1 MVSEVLYLN
10 LVSIVSRQ
18 QALFFIDKKSQQY
31 IINIDKIVG
40 EGKMGNKM
48 DLKLG
53 IIGGGQLGK
62 MMAQEARKFG
72 FKVFVLDPTPG
83 SPASQVA
90 DSQIVAD
97 FYNAEKIKELV
108 EKSDISTYE
117 IEHINTDVLKELV
130 YEGYT
135 VHPSPEV
142 LETIKDKSRQKQ
154 MLNQNHI
161 PTSRWKM
168 VEKDLYSEVIDFG
181 LPAVQKA
188 CRGGYDGRGV
198 FVIHEK
204 QDVLNALKC
213 DSFLEELVDIE
224 KELAV
229 MVARSTKGE
238 TKCYPVVE
246 MAFDERANICDTVIA
261 PARVNQR
268 IQQEASDIAVSCVEA
283 LDGVG
288 IFGIEMF
295 LTRAGKVLVNEIAPR
310 PHNSG
315 HYTIEA
321 CATSQFEQHI
331 RAIAGFPLGST
342 ELLVPA
348 VMVNILGEEGYEG
361 RPNFAGI
368 EDVLAIP
375 GASIHIY
382 GKKTTKPFR
391 KMGHV
396 TIVDKNMDR
405 ALEKAEIVKHKLKVK
420 SY

>member
-1 MVSEVLYLN
+1 MV
-10 LVSIVSRQ
+10 IR
-18 QALFFIDKKSQQY
+18 
-31 IINIDKIVG
+31 
-40 EGKMGNKM
+40 M
-48 DLKLG
+48 DLKIG

-62 MMAQEARKFG
+62 MMAQEARKLG
-72 FKVFVLDPTPG
+72 FRILVLDPTPG
-83 SPASQVA
+83 CPAAGISDA
-90 DSQIVAD
+90 QIVAD

-117 IEHINTDVLKELV
+117 IEHIDTSVLKELV
-130 YEGYT
+130 KNGHI

-142 LETIKDKSRQKQ
+142 LETIKDKSKQKQ
-154 MLNQNHI
+154 MLNRKNI
-161 PTSRWKM
+161 PTARWKM
-168 VEKDLYSEVIDFG
+168 VERDLYSEVVDFG
-181 LPAVQKA
+181 IPAVQKS

-198 FVIHEK
+198 FVIRER
-204 QDVLNALKC
+204 QDIPKALKS
-213 DSFLEELVDIE
+213 DSFLEEMVDIE

-229 MVARSTKGE
+229 MVARSAGGE
-238 TKCYPVVE
+238 IKCYPVVE

-261 PARVNQR
+261 PARVDRR
-268 IQQEASDIAVSCVEA
+268 IQEEASDMAASCVEA

-295 LTRAGKVLVNEIAPR
+295 LTGDGKILVNEIAPR

-321 CATSQFEQHI
+321 CVTSQFEQHL

-342 ELLVPA
+342 ELLIPA
-348 VMVNILGEEGYEG
+348 VMVNILGEDGYEG
-361 RPNFAGI
+361 PPHFEGV

-396 TIVDKNMDR
+396 TIVDKNMER
-405 ALEKAEIVKHKLKVK
+405 ALEKAETVKRKLKVK
-420 SY
+420 SYQKSEA

>member
-1 MVSEVLYLN
+1 MV
-10 LVSIVSRQ
+10 IR
-18 QALFFIDKKSQQY
+18 
-31 IINIDKIVG
+31 
-40 EGKMGNKM
+40 M
-48 DLKLG
+48 DLKIG

-62 MMAQEARKFG
+62 MMAQEARKLG
-72 FKVFVLDPTPG
+72 FRILVLDPTPG
-83 SPASQVA
+83 CPAAGISDA
-90 DSQIVAD
+90 QIVAD

-117 IEHINTDVLKELV
+117 IEHIDTSVLKELV
-130 YEGYT
+130 KNGHI

-142 LETIKDKSRQKQ
+142 LETIKDKSKQKQ
-154 MLNQNHI
+154 MLNRKNI
-161 PTSRWKM
+161 PTARWKM
-168 VEKDLYSEVIDFG
+168 VERDLYSEVVDFG
-181 LPAVQKA
+181 IPAVQKS

-198 FVIHEK
+198 FVIRER
-204 QDVLNALKC
+204 QDIPKALKS
-213 DSFLEELVDIE
+213 DSFLEEMVDIE

-229 MVARSTKGE
+229 MVARSARGE
-238 TKCYPVVE
+238 IKCYPVVE

-261 PARVNQR
+261 PARVDRR
-268 IQQEASDIAVSCVEA
+268 IQEEASDMAASCVEA

-295 LTRAGKVLVNEIAPR
+295 LTGDGKILVNEIAPR

-321 CATSQFEQHI
+321 CVTSQFEQHL

-342 ELLVPA
+342 ELLIPA
-348 VMVNILGEEGYEG
+348 VMVNILGEDGYEG
-361 RPNFAGI
+361 PPHFEGV

-396 TIVDKNMDR
+396 TIVDKNMER
-405 ALEKAEIVKHKLKVK
+405 ALEKAETVKRKLKVK
-420 SY
+420 SYQKSEA